1 MAEMQFC
8 PLTGLISSEKME
20 SKLKQVYSV
29 LFDDNGAI
37 QFHLCKRCKRS
48 EFLEDQNH
56 FNLREIHK
64 IIRYQIAHGKFDPE
78 LYGLIHWS
86 ESCPHYDSE
95 HTSVKRV
102 IENVDFPKSARNR
115 RERVLTS
122 LFHWQHYDCSEI
134 ELDWTDDSEAWEFFL
149 ENRNEYQSILSE
161 FEKKGLIERI
171 DLLKSGGDTF
181 FKSLRFTHDGLDH
194 VEELLSQ
201 GPQSKIGF
209 VAMSF
214 SDDLREVRAAV
225 KKAIEGAGYEPLIV
239 DEVHNP
245 SDKTIPDRIFSSIR
259 QAKFCVADF
268 SQHKHGVYFEA
279 GFALGLGRPVIY
291 TCSQQDFEKAH
302 FDIKQL
308 QHIIYSSPQE
318 LEERLR
324 DKIVAWI
331 S

>member
-1 MAEMQFC
+1 MAEMNIC
-8 PLTGLISSEKME
+8 SLTRLISSGKTETT
-20 SKLKQVYSV
+20 SKQVYTVKFDSV
-29 LFDDNGAI
+29 GDV
-37 QFHLCKRCKRS
+37 QFSLCRRCKKS
-48 EFLEDQNH
+48 QFFEDEAHLNQ
-56 FNLREIHK
+56 RDVQRIV
-64 IIRYQIAHGKFDPE
+64 RYQILQGKFDPE
-78 LYGLIHWS
+78 SYNLIHWS
-86 ESCPHYDSE
+86 ESCPLHDSE
-95 HTSVKRV
+95 HTSVKRI

-115 RERVLTS
+115 RERVLTN
-122 LFHWQHYDCSEI
+122 LFYWQDYDCSEI
-134 ELDWTDDSEAWEFFL
+134 ELDWKDDSEAWEFFL

-161 FEKKGLIERI
+161 FAKKGLIERTG
-171 DLLKSGGDTF
+171 LLKLGGDSF
-181 FKSLRFTHDGLDH
+181 FKSLRFTHDGLDY

-214 SDDLREVRAAV
+214 SGELQEVRAAV
-225 KKAIEGAGYEPLIV
+225 KSAILGAGYQPLIV

-259 QAKFCVADF
+259 QSKFCVADF

-291 TCSQQDFEKAH
+291 TCRKEDFDQAH

-308 QHIIYSSPQE
+308 QHIIYSSPKE
-318 LEERLR
+318 LEEMLR